1 MNPCDYCLC
10 PELLFLCISHCSTA
24 FRTGVAIPS
33 SDAVAATAQTKTAYL
48 RTERRCYVADDSTN
62 HQILNRVAVG
72 ARYRRDMLS
81 EESFP
86 FIRLRLI
93 SAFSASVFPFPSH
106 YLLSHDM
113 R

>member
-10 PELLFLCISHCSTA
+10 PELLFLRICHCSTA
-24 FRTGVAIPS
+24 FRTSVAIPS

-48 RTERRCYVADDSTN
+48 RTERLCYVADDSTN
-62 HQILNRVAVG
+62 HQILNRVTVG
-72 ARYRRDMLS
+72 TTDGRDVLS

-86 FIRLRLI
+86 FVSLRLI
-93 SAFSASVFPFPSH
+93 SAFSTSVFPFPSH
-106 YLLSHDM
+106 YLLSYDM